1 MDYGQDNSCQ
11 WLFFNGSVSKRDTGD
26 MGLFPKSGRS
36 PGGENGNPF
45 QYSCLKNP
53 KNREALAS
61 YTPWSCKEQDTAEQL
76 STDTVAVSTTSRAV
90 VWSEVSQKEKN
101 KYSILTYIYGIW
113 KNGTDEPI
121 FREGIEM
128 QMQRMYLWIQW
139 GIE

>member
-1 MDYGQDNSCQ
+1 
-11 WLFFNGSVSKRDTGD
+11 
-26 MGLFPKSGRS
+26 MGLVPKSGRS

-101 KYSILTYIYGIW
+101 KYSILTYLYGIQ
-113 KNGTDEPI
+113 KNGVDESI
-121 FREGIEM
+121 FGKKMEM
-128 QMQRMYLWIQW
+128 QRQRWDSWMQQGKERVR
-139 GIE
+139 